1 MASLDSY
8 PAAEYLRL
16 LLLGDSGAGK
26 TGALVSLVEAGYKLR
41 ILDMDNNLLSLI
53 TYIRKDCPDKIGLV
67 DAETRRDRF
76 RMTTSGPMVQGTPK
90 AFAEAMGLLNK
101 WSDDTVPS
109 EWGKDTVFVLDS
121 LTRMSDAA
129 FEWAK
134 GMAPTVKDPRQWY
147 GTAQDAVEHTLALLT
162 SPEFHAHV
170 IVISHVDIRELTDGT
185 TKGYPMSIGK
195 ALGPV
200 IPTYFST
207 MILAE
212 TSGTGD
218 NVKRRLRTV
227 PTGILDLKNPAPF
240 RISKELPL
248 ETGMATL
255 FEQLKG
261 K

>member
-1 MASLDSY
+1 MTALASHQASDFLK
-8 PAAEYLRL
+8 L
-16 LLLGDSGAGK
+16 LFIGDSGAGK
-26 TGALVSLVEAGYKLR
+26 TGALVSLVQAGYKLR

-53 TYIRKDCPDKIGLV
+53 TYIKKDCPDKIGLV

-76 RMTTSGPMVQGTPK
+76 KMTAAGPITIGTPK
-90 AFAEAMGLLNK
+90 AFVESVNLMNK

-109 EWGKDTVFVLDS
+109 EWGADTIFVLDS
-121 LTRMSDAA
+121 LTRFGDAA

-147 GTAQDAVEHTLALLT
+147 GTAQDAVEHALAILT
-162 SPEFHAHV
+162 SPEFKANV
-170 IVISHVDIRELTDGT
+170 IVISHVDVREFSEGT
-185 TKGYPMSIGK
+185 VKGYPMSVGK
-195 ALGPV
+195 ALGPK
-200 IPTYFST
+200 IPSYFST

-212 TSGTGD
+212 TSGTGE
-218 NVKRRLRTV
+218 NVKRKLRTV

-248 ETGMATL
+248 ESGLATL

-261 K
+261 N